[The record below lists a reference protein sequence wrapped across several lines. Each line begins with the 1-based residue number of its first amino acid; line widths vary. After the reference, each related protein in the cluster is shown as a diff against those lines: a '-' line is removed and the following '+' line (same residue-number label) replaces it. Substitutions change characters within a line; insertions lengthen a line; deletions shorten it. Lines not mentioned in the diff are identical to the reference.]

1 MEECIVIFGTK
12 LKVGV
17 TLGNR
22 YSIAGILGTGGMS
35 HVYLA
40 EDLRLPGKRWAVKES
55 IDKEGSFGDIQ
66 AEAELLISLRH
77 PLLPGVVDFFPP
89 DREGYCYLVMDY
101 IEGITLSQYLADNP
115 GPLPAK
121 SIIRYAQQ
129 LLQVLEY
136 LHGHHPPIV
145 HRDMKPGNIMLTGR
159 DELMLIDF
167 GIARKL
173 RRDGS
178 EDTEK
183 LGTVGFAAPEQYGGG
198 QSGPASD
205 LYGLGA
211 LLLYM
216 ASGGQYSRWQAG
228 LEDKL
233 RTQLPEAM
241 IPLIRRLLRQ
251 HPEERYTN
259 AEAVLSV
266 LVSIE
271 AEAEPAA
278 SPKYLRGKTASFRPK
293 QETTVVALLGVARG
307 LGTTH
312 TSLAA
317 SLCLGRFGTVAW
329 VDFNPLSTVYNRIC
343 SMLGT
348 PVSVRDPDEAK
359 TPVIWK
365 GVHFYN
371 RPSEGEISFLPGR
384 AYDFVILDLGIGEYE
399 GAMEEFTASDIPL
412 LVASG
417 ADWRLEDTL
426 HWLAR
431 SGLTPLPD
439 WRICLP
445 LSTQAAAGLLGSALG
460 GIKVHS
466 LPFQPDP
473 FQARGKLSEALERL
487 IKEQGKR
494 RMFAKNGGLF
504 QKK

>member
-1 MEECIVIFGTK
+1 MVFETK

-22 YSIAGILGTGGMS
+22 YRIAGMLGTGGMS

-55 IDKEGSFGDIQ
+55 IDNGGTFGDIQ
-66 AEAELLISLRH
+66 AEAELLISLSH

-129 LLQVLEY
+129 ILKVLEY

-167 GIARKL
+167 GIARKHK
-173 RRDGS
+173 RDGS

-198 QSGPASD
+198 QSEPASD

-216 ASGGQYSRWQAG
+216 ASGGQYSRWQRG

-233 RTQLPEAM
+233 RTQLPDAL
-241 IPLIRRLLRQ
+241 IPVIRRLLRQ
-251 HPEERYTN
+251 HPEERYSS
-259 AEAVLSV
+259 AEAVLNV
-266 LVSIE
+266 LGPIE
-271 AEAEPAA
+271 AEAAHVV
-278 SPKYLRGKTASFRPK
+278 SPNDQRSITVSLRPK
-293 QETTVVALLGVARG
+293 QETTVVALLGVAPG

-317 SLCLGRFGTVAW
+317 SRCLSRLGTVAW
-329 VDFNPLSTVYNRIC
+329 VDFNPLSPVYNRIS

-348 PVSVRDPDEAK
+348 QVSDRNPGEAK
-359 TPVIWK
+359 IPVIWK

-445 LSTQAAAGLLGSALG
+445 LSTQAAADLLGSALG

-487 IKEQGKR
+487 IKEHGKR
-494 RMFAKNGGLF
+494 RIFAKSLGKF
-504 QKK
+504 QKKQWNN

>member
-1 MEECIVIFGTK
+1 MIFGTK

-216 ASGGQYSRWQAG
+216 ASGGQYSRWQPG
-228 LEDKL
+228 MEDKL

-251 HPEERYTN
+251 HPEERYPN

-266 LVSIE
+266 LVSIEAEADE

-317 SLCLGRFGTVAW
+317 SLCLSGFGTVAW
-329 VDFNPLSTVYNRIC
+329 VDFNPSSTVYNRIC

-348 PVSVRDPDEAK
+348 PLSDRDPDEAK
-359 TPVIWK
+359 IPVIWK

-445 LSTQAAAGLLGSALG
+445 LSTQAAAGLLGSVLG

-473 FQARGKLSEALERL
+473 FQARGKLSEAIERL